1 MTLHGALI
9 AFVIASA
16 FGLTYH
22 LLRGGGLRRL
32 LLYLIVAW
40 VAFFA
45 GHGIGGLMQWHSLR
59 LGSLNLLPAAL
70 TAVVSLILA
79 EILAGP
85 RPQARRSTRKPR
97 PPTDD
102 EL

>member
-16 FGLTYH
+16 IGLGYH

-40 VAFFA
+40 VSFFA
-45 GHGIGGLMQWHSLR
+45 GHGIGGLMQWDPLR
-59 LGSLNLLPAAL
+59 LGSLNLLPATL
-70 TAVVSLILA
+70 TAVVSLIVA

-85 RPQARRSTRKPR
+85 RSQARRSPRKPR

-102 EL
+102 EP

>member
-1 MTLHGALI
+1 MTLPGALI
-9 AFVIASA
+9 GFVIASVI
-16 FGLTYH
+16 GLGYH

-40 VAFFA
+40 IAFFA
-45 GHGIGGLMQWHSLR
+45 GHGIGGLMQWDALR

-70 TAVVSLILA
+70 TAVVCLILA

-85 RPQARRSTRKPR
+85 QSHARRSPRKPR
-97 PPTDD
+97 SPMDD
-102 EL
+102 ER